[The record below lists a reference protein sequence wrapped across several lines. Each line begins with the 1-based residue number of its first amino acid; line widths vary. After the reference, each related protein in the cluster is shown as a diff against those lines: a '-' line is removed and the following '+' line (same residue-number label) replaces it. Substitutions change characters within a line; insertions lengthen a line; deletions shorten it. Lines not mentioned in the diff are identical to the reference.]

1 VWAAVWFGV
10 GAALKLN
17 PILFVMP
24 LTLEVWWR
32 HRAARPKEGESD
44 LPWIA
49 VALLGTVGCFSLQ
62 RSWDTG
68 IGHWAA
74 LAGSVAGLGMGVYF
88 TGRYLQRGRHR
99 EAARVLVAGAG
110 TALGLNLPF
119 MLINFDGWWAT
130 YEFHRVRVPNFD
142 SIWNLAG
149 SRYTSWAFIQM
160 PDLNLTVAVVTLATF
175 GAVLAYGWGRAR
187 KEGAYP
193 FLGVS
198 AALLAS
204 FMLWNKVHSPQYTLW
219 ILPFFVLLNVSWLWW
234 AAYTV
239 VDAVAYVGIF
249 RWFYDIVFLGQT
261 EWTSAKWAMVTSVW
275 VRAALLLVL
284 IAVFV
289 RANPVRGPDDD
300 IGARVSVV
308 PLA

>member
-1 VWAAVWFGV
+1 VVAASVAGLWSWYRGRPVWAAVWFGV

-17 PILFVMP
+17 PILFVLP
-24 LTLEVWWR
+24 LALEQLVAKGKKQ
-32 HRAARPKEGESD
+32 AA
-44 LPWIA
+44 
-49 VALLGTVGCFSLQ
+49 VVLG
-62 RSWDTG
+62 
-68 IGHWAA
+68 
-74 LAGSVAGLGMGVYF
+74 
-88 TGRYLQRGRHR
+88 
-99 EAARVLVAGAG
+99 AGAG

-119 MLINFDGWWAT
+119 MAINFDGWWAT

-142 SIWNLAG
+142 SIWNLAA
-149 SRYTSWAFIQM
+149 SRYTSWGFLHM
-160 PDLNLTVAVVTLATF
+160 PDLNRTVALVTVATF
-175 GAVLAYGWGRAR
+175 AVVLAYGWVRAR
-187 KEGAYP
+187 KEGIYP

-219 ILPFFVLLNVSWLWW
+219 LLPFFVVLNISWLWW
-234 AAYTV
+234 AAYSI

-284 IAVFV
+284 IAVFL
-289 RANPVRGPDDD
+289 RADPARAPDEEF
-300 IGARVSVV
+300 AATKV
-308 PLA
+308 PAPT